1 MFAQYIILQRATNL
15 KKSKQRTVKVVNFL
29 QAFKERKFHVPM
41 LVENLR
47 IVVRK
52 YILQ

>member
-1 MFAQYIILQRATNL
+1 MFAQYIILQGATNS
-15 KKSKQRTVKVVNFL
+15 KKSKQRTDKVANFL
-29 QAFKERKFHVPM
+29 QAFKERKLNAPM
-41 LVENLR
+41 LIKNLC